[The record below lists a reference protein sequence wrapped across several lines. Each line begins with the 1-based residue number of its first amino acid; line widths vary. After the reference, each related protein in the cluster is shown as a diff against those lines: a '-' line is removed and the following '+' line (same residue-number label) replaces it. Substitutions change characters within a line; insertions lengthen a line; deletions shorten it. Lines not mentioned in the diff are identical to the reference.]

1 MTARR
6 DLKDATW
13 DAAGRLG
20 KALSD
25 REEATKAI
33 KTEMAEVADYLAML
47 DALGESGNERGL
59 AATKLNE
66 ARKVLG
72 HE

>member
-1 MTARR
+1 MTARN
-6 DLKDATW
+6 DLKE
-13 DAAGRLG
+13 AAWNAANRLS

-25 REEATKAI
+25 RELALKEIEKEA
-33 KTEMAEVADYLAML
+33 AEVADYLAMI
-47 DALGESGNERGL
+47 DALNESGTERGL

-72 HE
+72 HG